1 MNKVL
6 LIGRLTAD
14 PEVRYSDSQTA
25 VCNFSVALNRG
36 KDKNGEDHGA
46 DFPRCIAFGKT
57 AENMQKYL
65 EKGSQIGIEGR
76 LQTGS
81 YVNKNGDKV
90 YTTDVVVSNLEFLS
104 RKNSSENTSDSH
116 TASTTP
122 EGFDEIS
129 DDDVPF

>member
-36 KDKNGEDHGA
+36 KDKNGEDRGA

-90 YTTDVVVSNLEFLS
+90 YTTDVVVSNLEFLT
-104 RKNSSENTSDSH
+104 RKNSSENASDSH

-122 EGFDEIS
+122 EGFDGIS